1 MLDCTVVS
9 GLLPGLTVGMDGG
22 GDEANKLPFGPEPK
36 LAYFMTRGF
45 LWGS

>member
-9 GLLPGLTVGMDGG
+9 GLLPGLTVGVGG
-22 GDEANKLPFGPEPK
+22 ELEEANRLPFGLEPK
-36 LAYFMTRGF
+36 LAYFMTLGF